1 MECDQCFPSEPFV
14 MPIVGQ
20 FLGAVSCFCRSSD
33 QCFPSEPFVM
43 PIVGQFLG
51 AVSCFCRSSGPPAT
65 FFEKLAHCH

>member
-1 MECDQCFPSEPFV
+1 MAC
-14 MPIVGQ
+14 
-20 FLGAVSCFCRSSD
+20 D

-65 FFEKLAHCH
+65 FFEKTGTLSLICRRNQSHHYINDRV